1 MTDLPRLPPG
11 VMLSSSNRNNG
22 GTLKVHI
29 LFWLWHGRW
38 KVDKEQ
44 TNRSAMHI
52 PLQTHIHT
60 YRLWWRHLWRRYVML
75 SNGSGGGEREVGW
88 LHFRCRLW
96 ENVAGV
102 LEAKQCPPLARLVRH
117 VPLTGRRGGGGI
129 KRNQTHSFVIL
140 LLLMTTIFSRIT
152 WRRGRVISLRLIA
165 SCRADV
171 FLYWISSWPLQCRFF
186 LRQWNY
192 PLQSP

>member
-117 VPLTGRRGGGGI
+117 VPLTGRRGGRGNKKKPDPFI
-129 KRNQTHSFVIL
+129 RDTPPSNDDNLFTHHVTQRPRYLSP
-140 LLLMTTIFSRIT
+140 TH
-152 WRRGRVISLRLIA
+152 
-165 SCRADV
+165 CK
-171 FLYWISSWPLQCRFF
+171 
-186 LRQWNY
+186 
-192 PLQSP
+192 LQSWCLSLLD